1 MDDTVRKD
9 QLRRRFWLLTGLL
22 LLTLPLIMAP
32 GRCGTSAAGFFSG
45 DPAPD
50 MGGDWQ
56 VTYDNVIGVEVDI
69 GGSTYTGTVG
79 VSGGSFQFVHDGQPV
94 DLALDCSRKWVVCPS
109 EVWAAEVAFNQPR
122 FDERPHQVEMS
133 VVELTC
139 SSPRLPN
146 EQAGECSSDPAENM
160 PCDVAIC
167 DDGNMTQTTKT
178 AIASISNPVP
188 ADPEP
193 GSKPAYTIGIAL
205 SGGIAVPTANC
216 VLLASSYADADIVY
230 DGSYD
235 PEEPT
240 MLATDLADGL
250 VTIDVTGACLWAT
263 YQGGNLAAAL
273 LGARV
278 KLTTGFTAHKK

>member
-1 MDDTVRKD
+1 MS
-9 QLRRRFWLLTGLL
+9 GLL
-22 LLTLPLIMAP
+22 LVTLPFLLAP
-32 GRCGTSAAGFFSG
+32 GRCGTSVGGFFSG

-50 MGGDWQ
+50 MRGDWE
-56 VTYDNVIGVEVDI
+56 VTYDNVIGVEIDI

-109 EVWAAEVAFNQPR
+109 EVWANEVAFDQPR
-122 FDERPHQVEMS
+122 FDLRPHQVEMS

-139 SSPRLPN
+139 SDPRMPD
-146 EQAGECSSDPAENM
+146 EQAGECSSDPAENK
-160 PCDVAIC
+160 PCDVEIC
-167 DDGNMTQTTKT
+167 DDANMTQTTKK

-188 ADPEP
+188 AAPVT
-193 GSKPAYTIGIAL
+193 GSTPAYTIGIAL

-216 VLLASSYADADIVY
+216 VLLAGSYADADIVY

-240 MLATDLADGL
+240 MVASDLADGL
-250 VTIDVTGACLWAT
+250 VTIDVAGACLWGT
-263 YQGGNLAAAL
+263 EQGGNLAAAL

-278 KLTTGFTAHKK
+278 RLTTGFTARKK